1 MNRLYALLLF
11 LTIPFMWMSCE
22 KDVKILDDFK
32 DITIVYGLMNPNDSI
47 SYLRIE
53 RAYLTNGDIYES
65 AIIADSNLYP
75 YKLDVK
81 IKSGNQTISFDT
93 VTIFNKNEGIFY
105 APKMLVYFAETKG
118 KFNSNDTYELEIN
131 NPVTGSQITSTS
143 KFHNG
148 SGLRFDY
155 PNYSITFE
163 SDKAVEFSS
172 IKNARTYQLNLRFH
186 YMEQVINDNSTRTYK
201 YVDWIFPTYSSLTL
215 TGGENMAVPY
225 TGDEFY
231 ANLINNIPAA
241 AGNQE
246 RYYGEIELILSTADD
261 TFNTYLEV
269 NEPSSSLVIDRPAYT
284 NIENGYGIFAGRSN
298 GGGFY
303 GMNLQTKARIKTL
316 PDLNFISGIDDE

>member
-1 MNRLYALLLF
+1 MNRIYAIILF

-22 KDVKILDDFK
+22 KDVKILDDFE

-65 AIIADSNLYP
+65 AQVADSNLYP

-81 IKSGNQTISFDT
+81 IKSGNQVITFDT

-105 APKMLVYFAETKG
+105 APKMQVYYAVTKDIL
-118 KFNSNDTYELEIN
+118 NSDDEYNLEIT
-131 NPVTGSQITSTS
+131 NPVTGNIITSS
-143 KFHNG
+143 SNLHDG

-163 SDKAVEFSS
+163 SDKAVEFKS

-186 YMEQVINDNSTRTYK
+186 YMEQIINDTTTREYK

-225 TGDEFY
+225 IGEEFY
-231 ANLINNIPAA
+231 ANLTNNIPAA

-269 NEPSSSLVIDRPAYT
+269 NEPSSSLVIDRPSFT

-298 GGGFY
+298 GGGY
-303 GMNLQTKARIKTL
+303 YRMNLQTKSRIKDL
-316 PDLNFISGIDDE
+316 PDLNFVNGIAE